1 MVVLNIVL
9 YGSDEAR
16 MVYIIS
22 EHDDVIAQRLLKEVD
37 AGATFLYGNG
47 AYTGKDR
54 KVLMCALRMRS
65 VPQARDIVRQED
77 SDAFMIVTKATSVF
91 GEGFKS
97 HVEDDL

>member
-1 MVVLNIVL
+1 MFVLNMVL

-22 EHDDVIAQRLLKEVD
+22 DRDEIIAKRLLEEID
-37 AGATFLYGNG
+37 AGATYLYGNG

-54 KVLMCALRMRS
+54 KVLMCALKMRA
-65 VPQARDIVRQED
+65 VPQAREIIRQED
-77 SDAFMIVTKATSVF
+77 SDAFVIVTKATNVF